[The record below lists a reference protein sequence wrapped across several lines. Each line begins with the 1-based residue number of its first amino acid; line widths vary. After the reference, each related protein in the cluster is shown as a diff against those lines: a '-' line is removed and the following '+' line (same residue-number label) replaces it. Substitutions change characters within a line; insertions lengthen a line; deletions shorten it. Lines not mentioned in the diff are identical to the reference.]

1 MIKKVG
7 GTYSDVVVNSLS
19 PAVQVNQSV
28 QGGQLTPA
36 HRHGKN
42 QRERTTKKKKQS
54 EQLKK
59 REQQR
64 ECREDR
70 NHR

>member
-1 MIKKVG
+1 MVKKV

-36 HRHGKN
+36 QPPRLKTNENGRQKIMK
-42 QRERTTKKKKQS
+42 RR

-59 REQQR
+59 RKGDGTQR
-64 ECREDR
+64 R
-70 NHR
+70 

>member
-1 MIKKVG
+1 MVKKVG

-36 HRHGKN
+36 QPPRLKTNGD
-42 QRERTTKKKKQS
+42 KK
-54 EQLKK
+54 
-59 REQQR
+59 
-64 ECREDR
+64 
-70 NHR
+70 